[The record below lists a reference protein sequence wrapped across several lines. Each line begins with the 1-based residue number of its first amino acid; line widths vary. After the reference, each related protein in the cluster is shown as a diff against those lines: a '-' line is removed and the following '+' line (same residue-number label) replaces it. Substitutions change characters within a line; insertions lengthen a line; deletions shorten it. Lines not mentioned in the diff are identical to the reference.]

1 VVGEVV
7 GVTEEEGTKID
18 ELLLLPEGEEDKVV
32 PPLVVEGTEI
42 EGLVVGIS
50 EVGEVLLR
58 DEELQHR
65 S

>member
-7 GVTEEEGTKID
+7 GVAEEEGTKID
-18 ELLLLPEGEEDKVV
+18 ELLLLPEGEEDEVV